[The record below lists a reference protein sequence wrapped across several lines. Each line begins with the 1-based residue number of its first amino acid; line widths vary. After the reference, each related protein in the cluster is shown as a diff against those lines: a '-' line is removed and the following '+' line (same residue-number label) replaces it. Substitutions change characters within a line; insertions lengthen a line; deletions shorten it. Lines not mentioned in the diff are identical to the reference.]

1 MQLQL
6 MILDGPG
13 AKLRLT
19 GPRNSSLIGA
29 QKNILEKS
37 LEAPPLVVLKMIVL
51 RGADLALMAN
61 I

>member
-1 MQLQL
+1 

-19 GPRNSSLIGA
+19 GPRNSSLMGA